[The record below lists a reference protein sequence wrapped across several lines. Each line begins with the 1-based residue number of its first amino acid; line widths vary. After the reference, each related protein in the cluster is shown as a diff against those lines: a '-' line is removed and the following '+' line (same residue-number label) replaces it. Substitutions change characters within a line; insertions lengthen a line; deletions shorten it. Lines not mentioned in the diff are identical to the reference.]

1 MVDAVCGSRPVES
14 FGEVVLGAVRVTTST
29 VLFYWTFGSP
39 LFLFFLIMNGTA
51 RLQRT
56 VGSCRLQIALHA
68 ATSCHAVAWKMQSGV
83 KERKVGNKKK
93 KVVNEKLL

>member
-56 VGSCRLQIALHA
+56 VGSCRLQIACMPQYRVTLWLGK
-68 ATSCHAVAWKMQSGV
+68 CKAVGK
-83 KERKVGNKKK
+83 KEK
-93 KVVNEKLL
+93 